1 MHVTHWSRNVA
12 AGISKKAEQPPKTPS
27 HLKPRKHKVAERV
40 EGWWLVGGLARGSLE
55 HGHKARK
62 RLAKAAS
69 HGMKRGERLAP
80 ESIPVAKFESPDDVF
95 RGLDILQ
102 NGMENSIAQGP
113 GLEPFRAAMEHVSNR
128 LKGIV
133 AETEGIVRTL
143 NEGLPNSGE
152 LENTPPSVLKKK
164 AEEVKDVTRKGVKSL
179 VKAFRKGRKG
189 LERLHSPAAETIDT
203 MADAVEKTTPA
214 LAEKTAT
221 EIDQQALE
229 SLKDKEWLEGASKE
243 IKAQLE
249 ALGISPS
256 TMPLTEAEKE
266 ALIEKRLSGLKDPIR
281 RGILRKTLGRSIKSL
296 EEVLGVPIIRDG
308 NGSWQIDVETFWKVL
323 NASGDESTELK
334 QKDLKQSL
342 AYGLFM
348 AKARTEKSKEIYVDE
363 SEGNEAS
370 LDRVIRKVTALEVY
384 AKANEVFH
392 KGLEHVLIR
401 SDADTSKIQ
410 TLGLLE
416 QVVFNRDLRMAI
428 SDKIDKAVVWGEAGV
443 LAAAIGGISY
453 GVFNYGI
460 EHHIHAMQAQLEAA
474 KNTIGPL
481 WQQIQAL
488 GGDAQ
493 TVQNIMSQQAANI
506 ASGLAQHSGA
516 FLDALGK
523 IQNLPGKIEH
533 WQTLQQW
540 VPKTAMGLTAIL
552 AAEERAVGGIRK
564 AVKRAWNNIFG

>member
-1 MHVTHWSRNVA
+1 
-12 AGISKKAEQPPKTPS
+12 
-27 HLKPRKHKVAERV
+27 
-40 EGWWLVGGLARGSLE
+40 
-55 HGHKARK
+55 
-62 RLAKAAS
+62 
-69 HGMKRGERLAP
+69 MKRGERLAP
-80 ESIPVAKFESPDDVF
+80 ESVPVAKFESPNDVF
-95 RGLDILQ
+95 RGLDTLQ
-102 NGMENSIAQGP
+102 NGIENSIAQGP
-113 GLEPFRAAMEHVSNR
+113 GLEPFKVAMEHVSNR
-128 LKGIV
+128 LKGIA
-133 AETEGIVRTL
+133 AETGGIVRAL
-143 NEGLPNSGE
+143 NESLPDSAE
-152 LENTPPSVLKKK
+152 LENIPPGVLKKK
-164 AEEVKDVTRKGVKSL
+164 AERVKDATRKGVKSL

-203 MADAVEKTTPA
+203 MADAVERTVPA
-214 LAEKTAT
+214 LAEKTAA
-221 EIDQQALE
+221 EIDQKALE
-229 SLKDKEWLEGASKE
+229 SLNDKEWLEGASKK

-249 ALGISPS
+249 ALGINPS

-266 ALIEKRLSGLKDPIR
+266 ALIEERLRGLKDPIR

-296 EEVLGVPIIRDG
+296 EEVLGVPIIKDE
-308 NGSWQIDVETFWKVL
+308 NASWQIDVETFWKAL
-323 NASGDESTELK
+323 NVSGDETTGLK
-334 QKDLKQSL
+334 QKDVKQSL

-348 AKARTEKSKEIYVDE
+348 AKARFEKSKEIYADE
-363 SEGNEAS
+363 PKGNEAS

-401 SDADTSKIQ
+401 SDADMSKVNS
-410 TLGLLE
+410 LSWLE
-416 QVVFNRDLRMAI
+416 RVVFNRDVRMVI
-428 SDKIDKAVVWGEAGV
+428 SDKIDKAVVAVEAGA
-443 LAAAIGGISY
+443 LAAALGGISY
-453 GVFNYGI
+453 GVLNHGI

-474 KNTIGPL
+474 KNAIGPL
-481 WQQIQAL
+481 WQQIQVL

-523 IQNLPGKIEH
+523 IQSLPGKIEY

-540 VPKTAMGLTAIL
+540 VPKAAMGLTAIL